1 MRRIII
7 PITIVAALTI
17 GSCMDNSRISN
28 QSKEEQL
35 KIDNTLKNVRDTD
48 SLANFVKKY
57 HEEDNLF
64 GEAVAYRELG
74 KRLREASNFT
84 RAISVHKEGLRIA
97 ERICDTMLMVNILNN
112 LGTSHRRLGV
122 MDEAASYHYKALS
135 YSDKYGDPN
144 SKSTLKNRVVSL
156 NGIGNA
162 MMSLGNYQTADSIFR
177 QALEGE
183 KKLNSELGMAIN
195 YANIGSLLEKN
206 KQFDSAMVYY
216 QKAMEM
222 NMKAKSRLG
231 ISLCHT
237 HIGQLYEKHNKLD
250 SAIAEYKQA
259 YAIMKDSRDLWHW
272 LASCLALARVNI
284 VKGELDKAWNYLED
298 ADRTAEEI
306 KSIRHQAQV
315 KRLQYQWYLKKGDK
329 GSALDS
335 YVTCRELEDSVINEK
350 NQSYVQNLTMQ
361 YERQQKQLEINEIE
375 NELNKKKL
383 ESAYLAFAAVT
394 VVTILLAILVI
405 TQMRARRQLKRAKD
419 DITEAYRQTKCALEV
434 KTSFMK
440 SIKHEVR
447 TPLNG
452 IMGFSQV
459 LTSMMQD
466 NDDVKQMTEII
477 VKQSMQ
483 LAKIIDDILETADIG
498 SQKTNIAN
506 VKIDE
511 LLTTAVAQTK
521 MKTKPGVEMNFTAAD
536 ESREV
541 ETDANMLERAVMQ
554 VLDNAAK
561 FTENGR
567 IDVNTTYGKEKMT
580 ISVADTGCGIPV
592 DKQEWVFEQ
601 FTKVDEFIPGTGMG
615 LTLCRAIMERLGGKV
630 YVDKSYTN
638 GCKIQMVL
646 PIKQP

>member
-1 MRRIII
+1 
-7 PITIVAALTI
+7 
-17 GSCMDNSRISN
+17 
-28 QSKEEQL
+28 
-35 KIDNTLKNVRDTD
+35 
-48 SLANFVKKY
+48 
-57 HEEDNLF
+57 
-64 GEAVAYRELG
+64 
-74 KRLREASNFT
+74 
-84 RAISVHKEGLRIA
+84 
-97 ERICDTMLMVNILNN
+97 
-112 LGTSHRRLGV
+112 
-122 MDEAASYHYKALS
+122 
-135 YSDKYGDPN
+135 
-144 SKSTLKNRVVSL
+144 
-156 NGIGNA
+156 
-162 MMSLGNYQTADSIFR
+162 
-177 QALEGE
+177 
-183 KKLNSELGMAIN
+183 
-195 YANIGSLLEKN
+195 
-206 KQFDSAMVYY
+206 
-216 QKAMEM
+216 
-222 NMKAKSRLG
+222 
-231 ISLCHT
+231 
-237 HIGQLYEKHNKLD
+237 
-250 SAIAEYKQA
+250 
-259 YAIMKDSRDLWHW
+259 
-272 LASCLALARVNI
+272 
-284 VKGELDKAWNYLED
+284 
-298 ADRTAEEI
+298 
-306 KSIRHQAQV
+306 
-315 KRLQYQWYLKKGDK
+315 
-329 GSALDS
+329 
-335 YVTCRELEDSVINEK
+335 
-350 NQSYVQNLTMQ
+350 
-361 YERQQKQLEINEIE
+361 
-375 NELNKKKL
+375 
-383 ESAYLAFAAVT
+383 
-394 VVTILLAILVI
+394 
-405 TQMRARRQLKRAKD
+405 
-419 DITEAYRQTKCALEV
+419 
-434 KTSFMK
+434 MK

-521 MKTKPGVEMNFTAAD
+521 MKTKPGVELNFTAAD

-561 FTENGR
+561 FTENGK